1 MNRKMSDRERAQR
14 AAARL
19 RVLQHFEQVT
29 RNVSRTC
36 RFFGISRT
44 QFYEWRRRYQRDGLV
59 GLRPRPGGPR
69 VSPFRTPPHLE
80 ALVLRIRQERQY
92 GIPRLRLF
100 LRRYHQVSLS
110 PPTIRRILR
119 EHRMPPVS
127 QKRFRPG
134 PRRRRELHIPGQ
146 SVQVDVKHL
155 KTRSGRLYQFTA
167 IDEATR
173 YRVLKIYDHNSIQS
187 AIAFIEEVRQALPV
201 ALQRIQTDHG
211 SEFGTDFTWHLHDLG
226 IAHRRIP
233 PGCPEANGKVERSH
247 RTDEDE
253 FYRRV
258 TFRTRQE
265 LVQKLRAWEHEY
277 NHRRL
282 HMGLGGKTPA
292 ERLAEL
298 RISPA
303 ISVLRSA

>member
-1 MNRKMSDRERAQR
+1 MKRVIGDRERAQR

-19 RVLQHFEQVT
+19 RVLQHFEQVS
-29 RNVSRTC
+29 RNISRTC

-44 QFYEWRRRYQRDGLV
+44 LFYEWRRRYQRGGLE
-59 GLRPRPGGPR
+59 GLRPRLPGPR
-69 VSPFRTPPHLE
+69 VSPFRTAPHIE
-80 ALVLRIRQERQY
+80 ALVLRVRQERQY

-100 LRRYHQVSLS
+100 LRRYHAVSLS

-119 EHRMPPVS
+119 EHRVPRVS
-127 QKRFRPG
+127 QKRYRPG
-134 PRRRRELHIPGQ
+134 PKRRPELRVPGQ

-155 KTRSGRLYQFTA
+155 KMQSGRLYQFTA

-187 AIAFIEEVRQALPV
+187 AIHFINEVRQAFP
-201 ALQRIQTDHG
+201 AAIRRIQTDNG
-211 SEFGTDFTWHLHDLG
+211 SEWGTDFTWHLHDLG
-226 IAHRRIP
+226 IAHKHIP
-233 PGCPEANGKVERSH
+233 PGCPESNGKVERSH

-253 FYRRV
+253 FYRRA
-258 TFRTRQE
+258 TFKTRPE
-265 LVQKLRAWEHEY
+265 LVRKLRAWEHEY

-282 HMGLGGKTPA
+282 HLALGGKTPA

-303 ISVLRSA
+303 AGVLRSA